1 MWQGCSTGWLDDDE
15 HAIFSLNNIWIDIAK
30 MNDLVLEA
38 DDIKERDVDMF
49 LKPKFVHQLNANVE
63 KYIEKAKSEN
73 EKTKKHYTDIRNN
86 NIWS

>member
-1 MWQGCSTGWLDDDE
+1 
-15 HAIFSLNNIWIDIAK
+15 

-49 LKPKFVHQLNANVE
+49 LKPKFVYQLNANVE

-73 EKTKKHYTDIRNN
+73 EKTKKHHTDIRNN